1 MHPKDQVTVTT
12 RKHKVLDF
20 LQTFSL
26 LMPNLTE
33 LHCLSNQ
40 QWHSSNIFII
50 ALLWTQPLFE
60 NVNELEQERTPPTF
74 EWLVQ
79 RKQHNLKRFNSN
91 FFGETFNSLKHL
103 LQENHFSLAAL
114 LPELRGKYFTNTF
127 AIWLNSSFLMSWDF
141 YLNITLRLCNFLIL
155 YSIFHFINYSCL

>member
-79 RKQHNLKRFNSN
+79 RTQHNLKRFNSN

-114 LPELRGKYFTNTF
+114 LPELRGKYYFCNLIKF
-127 AIWLNSSFLMSWDF
+127 FISYELGFLF
-141 YLNITLRLCNFLIL
+141 KYNA
-155 YSIFHFINYSCL
+155 SIM